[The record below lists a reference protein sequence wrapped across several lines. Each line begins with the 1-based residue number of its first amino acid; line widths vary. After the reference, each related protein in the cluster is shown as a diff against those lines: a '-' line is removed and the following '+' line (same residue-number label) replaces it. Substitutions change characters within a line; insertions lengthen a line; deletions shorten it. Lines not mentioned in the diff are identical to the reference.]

1 LDVKVKLSPTTFG
14 TTDFGSIAL
23 DLIKKAQGALVLII
37 AQAGVIAACKKLRQ
51 QQGYRDEFYS
61 YLPTF
66 GNSVLGLKL
75 GGPVL
80 ERTKLISLTIPI
92 NFDTPVLK

>member
-1 LDVKVKLSPTTFG
+1 M
-14 TTDFGSIAL
+14 
-23 DLIKKAQGALVLII
+23 IKKTQSALVLIM

-51 QQGYRDEFYS
+51 KQGYKDEFYS

-66 GNSVLGLKL
+66 GNSVLRLKL

-80 ERTKLISLTIPI
+80 ERIKLISLTIPI